1 MGGPLDGTT
10 VVSIAVNLPG
20 PYAAERLTAMGAR
33 TIKIEPPSGD
43 PLHHVAPKLYR
54 TLSAGQDIRTVDLK
68 TDDGKQAL
76 EGLLASSDVF
86 ITAMRPLA
94 LRRLGLDDAVKRHRQ
109 LTHIEIVG
117 YDGADSNRA
126 GHDLTY
132 PRSTDEL
139 LAGGVGLIGV
149 EGPAVGRGEFRAS
162 HPGRP
167 LRSRLGRCRGGGQ
180 LAVAGGGAWVAVKS
194 RSNAV
199 CQGQASGRCRVI
211 RRADRASRAG
221 TVMRVRR
228 IVAVVALASRPAR
241 SAISPAVRVRLNAIT
256 ARTSQALFAVNT
268 PDGRCA
274 SGPPFISAW
283 TCSMIA

>member
-54 TLSAGQDIRTVDLK
+54 TLSVGQDIRTVDLK
-68 TDDGKQAL
+68 TDDGTQAL

-94 LRRLGLDDAVKRHRQ
+94 LRRLGLDDAVRRHRQ

-117 YDGADSNRA
+117 YDGVNSNRA

-132 PRSTDEL
+132 QAAYGTLDTTTMPRVPVVDVLGGEEVVSAAL
-139 LAGGVGLIGV
+139 LGLLEVSKG
-149 EGPAVGRGEFRAS
+149 
-162 HPGRP
+162 HPGKRRRVVLDEVAERAAAPALHGLTGPDCP
-167 LRSRLGRCRGGGQ
+167 LGGQ
-180 LAVAGGGAWVAVKS
+180 DPRYGIYATSDGHVAIALIEPHFWARFSNEFGAEARRESIAALFLQRSVEEWLAVADRFDLPIAKVSSPLGAY
-194 RSNAV
+194 R
-199 CQGQASGRCRVI
+199 
-211 RRADRASRAG
+211 
-221 TVMRVRR
+221 
-228 IVAVVALASRPAR
+228 
-241 SAISPAVRVRLNAIT
+241 
-256 ARTSQALFAVNT
+256 
-268 PDGRCA
+268 
-274 SGPPFISAW
+274 
-283 TCSMIA
+283 